1 MTEVL
6 LKHKADPNRT
16 DSEGFSSVH
25 WAGVCRIFLF
35 LCLHCPACINALD
48 SSPTLSTK

>member
-6 LKHKADPNRT
+6 LKHNADPNRT

-25 WAGVCRIFLF
+25 WAGVSQFSF
-35 LCLHCPACINALD
+35 FSYSPAWIEA
-48 SSPTLSTK
+48 PRF

>member
-25 WAGVCRIFLF
+25 WAGVNIFLF
-35 LCLHCPACINALD
+35 LCLHCPACIEALD